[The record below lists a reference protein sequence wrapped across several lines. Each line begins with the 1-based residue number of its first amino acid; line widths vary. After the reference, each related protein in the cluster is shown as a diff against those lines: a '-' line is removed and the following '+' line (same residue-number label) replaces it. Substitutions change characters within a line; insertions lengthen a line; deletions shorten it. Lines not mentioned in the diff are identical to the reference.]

1 MAMNLDALLKITA
14 RVDGANNIDAL
25 NRGLHSVEG
34 TAKGVTGALRG
45 LTGAAG
51 GLSGALGALAPL
63 LSVAGLVGLAKG
75 ALDAGDRMNDLS
87 QSTGVSVESL
97 AKFKKAA
104 ALSGTNIDG
113 VAKALV
119 KLSKGMLEA
128 STGNEQASAAFKA
141 LGVSITDSKGKLKT
155 SDEVMI
161 QVANRFKAMPDGVA
175 KTALALKLFGKSGAE
190 MVPLL
195 NMGGDAI
202 EKLGSKMTTAFAQ
215 KADEYNDKLALLSMK
230 VGALGQDLFLTLLPA
245 LTAVTDAVSGAVQ
258 GFNNLP
264 GPIKAVAAAGALLAI
279 AWGPI
284 VGLIKGA
291 QVAFIVA
298 AAAVGT
304 FRVQIAL
311 AAMQGIPALN
321 AAIMSVPVAGWA
333 IAAAAAVVALGVA
346 AYNLSPPF
354 RAFIDEFP
362 QRFAR
367 FAQEL
372 GQGFADTFAT
382 IAKGWGQFV
391 GFVGNTLSPL
401 QGAMK
406 GTADFIRNSWR
417 SAFGGIQIDWKKTV
431 EFMLNATN
439 PLYLALKGISG
450 GKIDVAKATTNLFFN
465 PAPGSKAPQK
475 PPKPPAGF
483 VPDLSALGTGS
494 GASKAAD
501 KAARLEAEREK
512 LRLEL
517 MASQGQSVYLN
528 KQQEI
533 NDLILQENDLRAR
546 GLITAASATH
556 LKTLDKQEKLE
567 ELKIETEL
575 QKKLADARKEM
586 DPVSR
591 LLKEQIALSDSIAKK
606 AELRVKLEQE
616 QKMEVQATNTA
627 MKQRQQD
634 EARALADIASRSEYA
649 YIGATQGSQAEQRAR
664 EKNGLNQKREDAVG
678 LKKTHEVQVLDD
690 QIRAL
695 AKSYAEMDKL
705 ANSATVGFKS
715 GITAYLEGIGT
726 LANSIKDVTKNVLQ
740 NLEDKLIEFVTT
752 GKASFQDFANYVIQQ
767 LIKIAV
773 QQTIMKPLTEA
784 LGGLLGGGGFLG
796 SLFGGGGGGSSMASM
811 LANQA
816 PYLSANGNVFAQNGI
831 VPYAMGGI
839 VDRPTLFPFAK
850 GGTMA
855 TGLMGEAGPEA
866 IMPLKRGAD
875 GRLGVAGDGG
885 GTSVTVNVDASGSS
899 VQGDGPNA
907 NQLGRVLGAAV
918 QAEIVKQQR
927 PGGLLAT
934 TR

>member
-14 RVDGANNIDAL
+14 RVDGANNIDTL

-34 TAKGVTGALRG
+34 TAKGVTTAMRG
-45 LTGAAG
+45 MTGAAS

-75 ALDAGDRMNDLS
+75 ALDAGDRMNDLA

-104 ALSGTNIDG
+104 ATSGTDIDR
-113 VAKALV
+113 VANALV

-128 STGNEQASAAFKA
+128 STGNKQASASFKA

-155 SDEVMI
+155 SDEVML

-215 KADEYNDKLALLSMK
+215 KADEYSDKLALLSMK

-264 GPIKAVAAAGALLAI
+264 GPIKALAAAGALLAI

-284 VGLIKGA
+284 AGLIKGA

-298 AAAVGT
+298 AAAIGT

-311 AAMQGIPALN
+311 AAMEGIPALN

-362 QRFAR
+362 QRFER

-372 GQGFADTFAT
+372 VQGFADTFAT

-406 GTADFIRNSWR
+406 GTADFIRNAWR
-417 SAFGGIQIDWKKTV
+417 AAFGGIQIDWKKTV

-450 GKIDVAKATTNLFFN
+450 GKIDFAKATTNLLFN

-475 PPKPPAGF
+475 PPKPPAEF
-483 VPDLSALGTGS
+483 VPNFSALDTG
-494 GASKAAD
+494 AANKAAQLANNRRKQLTDADKLLATENSRLEISAAANELEKIQAEYDKTQVDRRVKFLALQKGALSD
-501 KAARLEAEREK
+501 KAREVYAEAQYVAIQADRFEYNAKIQKLMQDQTKELYTQLGLARVLDKELQRSMGNAFNTPADTSTFRTDVDLMPGLTGGELGTKMEELKKSLEDLQNPIKQVMAGAQAIGEAFSTSFKGLIDGSMSAQEAMAGFFK
-512 LRLEL
+512 SIANHFLD
-517 MASQGQSVYLN
+517 MASQ
-528 KQQEI
+528 
-533 NDLILQENDLRAR
+533 
-546 GLITAASATH
+546 
-556 LKTLDKQEKLE
+556 
-567 ELKIETEL
+567 
-575 QKKLADARKEM
+575 M
-586 DPVSR
+586 
-591 LLKEQIALSDSIAKK
+591 IAKYIEMQIIGL
-606 AELRVKLEQE
+606 A
-616 QKMEVQATNTA
+616 QK
-627 MKQRQQD
+627 
-634 EARALADIASRSEYA
+634 
-649 YIGATQGSQAEQRAR
+649 
-664 EKNGLNQKREDAVG
+664 
-678 LKKTHEVQVLDD
+678 
-690 QIRAL
+690 
-695 AKSYAEMDKL
+695 
-705 ANSATVGFKS
+705 
-715 GITAYLEGIGT
+715 
-726 LANSIKDVTKNVLQ
+726 
-740 NLEDKLIEFVTT
+740 
-752 GKASFQDFANYVIQQ
+752 
-767 LIKIAV
+767 
-773 QQTIMKPLTEA
+773 
-784 LGGLLGGGGFLG
+784 FLPG
-796 SLFGGGGGGSSMASM
+796 MFGGIFGASGPPDYSGSTISVP
-811 LANQA
+811 NQ
-816 PYLSANGNVFAQNGI
+816 YSYSANGNVFAQNGI

-850 GGTMA
+850 GI
-855 TGLMGEAGPEA
+855 GLMGEAGPEA

-875 GRLGVAGDGG
+875 GKLDVAGGG
-885 GTSVTVNVDASGSS
+885 GGGSTNVTVNVDASGNAR
-899 VQGDGPNA
+899 VQGDQSQA
-907 NQLGRVLGAAV
+907 KQLGVAVSAAV
-918 QAEIVKQQR
+918 QAELVKQQR
-927 PGGLLAT
+927 PGGLLAG
-934 TR
+934 TRR